1 MTTPYT
7 WRSASL
13 KDIDLYWND
22 LDLRISQMQDREMAM
37 QKMYNEETNDTM
49 KGRMAAGIKRQ
60 QAEIARV
67 LALQSEV
74 EMFLIENEAD
84 GWISI

>member
-1 MTTPYT
+1 
-7 WRSASL
+7 
-13 KDIDLYWND
+13 
-22 LDLRISQMQDREMAM
+22 MQDREMAM